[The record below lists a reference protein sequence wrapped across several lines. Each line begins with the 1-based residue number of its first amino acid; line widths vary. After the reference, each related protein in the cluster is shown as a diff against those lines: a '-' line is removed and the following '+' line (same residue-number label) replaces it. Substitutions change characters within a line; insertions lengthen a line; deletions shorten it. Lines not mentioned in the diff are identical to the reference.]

1 MGKAELFEQTTR
13 AVIACVGVDSHLR
26 ELLIGC
32 EGFGEN
38 RLYCLSGEAEAPV
51 VFVNSVAEEDDPMFG
66 TKDEAYE
73 TNDPT

>member
-1 MGKAELFEQTTR
+1 MSKAELFEQTTG
-13 AVIACVGVDSHLR
+13 AVIACVAVGSHLR

-32 EGFGEN
+32 EGFGED
-38 RLYCLSGEAEAPV
+38 RLYCLSGEAEAPE